1 MITLLPNRTILEADK
16 AKSLPLATYKNNS
29 LPLEQEGD
37 RVLAFL
43 SKETKNAKIFL
54 TICEFLPDMQTW
66 SIRCD
71 KNLKELSVSIPMD
84 YNSASI
90 ALFDD
95 RTGSTQRF
103 FVFIGYGKKD
113 TDTNKL
119 YYFVFDL
126 SWNLEKVDS
135 FNGSLWKNVVLF
147 RKQS

>member
-16 AKSLPLATYKNNS
+16 AKYLPLATYKNNS

-54 TICEFLPDMQTW
+54 TICEFLPAMQTW

>member
-16 AKSLPLATYKNNS
+16 VKSLPLATFKNNS